1 MKPVIIIAI
10 IFSITIVLAGIGI
23 AAMSGA
29 VETLPAETLP
39 VETLPAETF
48 PVTTAHQMN
57 GESDS
62 ASFLV
67 ESYIQKES
75 EETST
80 PLQNYV
86 ALQHEKAANRN
97 SLFIDIPKGVN
108 AMWVTDSI
116 LFDPKVHDYCSEL
129 FPTFDL
135 LGVDKFRIMYAA
147 DGAAQNCLVRTSE
160 ELEARA
166 ESIAQQLEA
175 KLLEAKLTER
185 KLLEAKSAADNVETH
200 NAFKSDSTSNS
211 PAYNSPAYNS
221 PAYNSPAYNPSVEPK
236 NANPLGTITINT
248 SPHFSSFPEI
258 TKKNLNSPSFNVGNF
273 DQPSLPPSLPPVY
286 DSPRTPEPAYNPA
299 KEAARSGI
307 GQNSQPA
314 YSAPYVPNPFL
325 IEK

>member
-1 MKPVIIIAI
+1 MKPVVIIAI

-29 VETLPAETLP
+29 VETLPVETLP
-39 VETLPAETF
+39 VETF
-48 PVTTAHQMN
+48 PVTPAQQMN
-57 GESDS
+57 VESNS

-211 PAYNSPAYNS
+211 PAYNSPAYN
-221 PAYNSPAYNPSVEPK
+221 PSVEPK

>member
-1 MKPVIIIAI
+1 MKPVVIIAI

-48 PVTTAHQMN
+48 PVTTAQQMN

-175 KLLEAKLTER
+175 KLLEAK
-185 KLLEAKSAADNVETH
+185 SAADNVETH
-200 NAFKSDSTSNS
+200 NAFKSDSTS
-211 PAYNSPAYNS
+211 NS

-325 IEK
+325 GEK